1 MWLISGENASNT
13 MQAKTIAIIAAL
25 DTKGAEAQFIERIL
39 HARGHRSL
47 VIDIGVLG
55 DSKHRT
61 DVKCTEV
68 AHEGGVEL
76 EHLRRRADK
85 AHAMDVMTRGAAVV
99 AAKLYAAHRFDAVIG
114 IGGSAGTVIASNA
127 MRALPIGVP
136 KVMVSTVASG
146 DTRPYVGIKDITMM
160 YSVVDIAGLNRIS
173 TQILA
178 NAAGAIVGMVETE
191 VPSQQERPLIA
202 ASMFGNTTPCV
213 DLARGVLEAAGFEVL
228 VFHATGAGGMTMESL
243 IADGYVDGVL
253 DITTTEWADQLCGG
267 VFSAGPKRLEAAALA
282 GIPQVVAPG
291 CLDMVNFAAPE
302 TVPSKYAG
310 RKFFRWN
317 PNVTLMRTD
326 VEENRELG
334 RILAGKINQS
344 TGPVRVLMPLC
355 GVSQLDSAGC
365 EFWSPESD
373 QALFNSLKEHLRGDI
388 PVIELKTNINDAAF
402 AERAAQELLELLS
415 TRASQAGRPNPSR
428 EFK

>member
-1 MWLISGENASNT
+1 

-55 DSKHRT
+55 DSKYRT
-61 DVKCTEV
+61 DVECTEV

-76 EHLRRRADK
+76 NDLRRRADK

-99 AAKLYAAHRFDAVIG
+99 AAKLYAARSFDAVIG
-114 IGGSAGTVIASNA
+114 IGGSAGTVIASHA

-136 KVMVSTVASG
+136 KLMVSTVASG
-146 DTRPYVGIKDITMM
+146 DTRPYVGTKDITMM
-160 YSVVDIAGLNRIS
+160 HSVVDIAGLNRIS

-178 NAAGAIVGMVETE
+178 NGAGAVLGMVETE
-191 VPSQQERPLIA
+191 VPSHQERPLIA

-213 DLARGVLEAAGFEVL
+213 DLARSVLEAAGFEVL
-228 VFHATGAGGMTMESL
+228 VFHATGTGGMTMESL

-267 VFSAGPKRLEAAALA
+267 VFSAGPNRLEAAALA

-344 TGPVRVLMPLC
+344 TGPVKVLIPLC
-355 GVSQLDSAGC
+355 GVSQLDSAER
-365 EFWSPESD
+365 EFWWPESD
-373 QALFNSLKEHLRGDI
+373 QALFSSLKEHLRSDI

-415 TRASQAGRPNPSR
+415 TRASQAGRPNSR
-428 EFK
+428 SFKWTR

>member
-1 MWLISGENASNT
+1 
-13 MQAKTIAIIAAL
+13 
-25 DTKGAEAQFIERIL
+25 
-39 HARGHRSL
+39 
-47 VIDIGVLG
+47 
-55 DSKHRT
+55 
-61 DVKCTEV
+61 
-68 AHEGGVEL
+68 
-76 EHLRRRADK
+76 
-85 AHAMDVMTRGAAVV
+85 MDVMTRGAAVV